1 MMNKPGDRKGD
12 GVLSAM
18 MNKPGDRKG
27 DVKQA
32 LLAVFE
38 ITFEFTG
45 PITSKLEYL
54 YRFY

>member
-45 PITSKLEYL
+45 PIT
-54 YRFY
+54 